1 MCTAPVSSYQQVK
14 HESWFAS
21 GPAIVWHIAASVLL
35 LHFLTA
41 NRYGHFGDEMYYMA
55 CGEHLDR
62 NFHYGLRP
70 HWQYTPA
77 RP

>member
-41 NRYGHFGDEMYYMA
+41 NRYGYFGDEM
-55 CGEHLDR
+55 
-62 NFHYGLRP
+62 
-70 HWQYTPA
+70 
-77 RP
+77 